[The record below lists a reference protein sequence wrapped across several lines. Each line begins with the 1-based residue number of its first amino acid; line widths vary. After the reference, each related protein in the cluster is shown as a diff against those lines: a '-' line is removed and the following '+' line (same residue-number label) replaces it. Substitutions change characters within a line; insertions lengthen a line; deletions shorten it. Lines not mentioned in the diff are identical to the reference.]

1 MLNQSYI
8 LFFSFTI
15 EGWINLPTGFPSTK
29 LPYVCTYNSSQFCV
43 YIEDSKLYTQVGS
56 RIVAGTT
63 AIVADT
69 WTHIASVYNAQGK

>member
-1 MLNQSYI
+1 M
-8 LFFSFTI
+8 
-15 EGWINLPTGFPSTK
+15 
-29 LPYVCTYNSSQFCV
+29 